1 MTKYILSLSLAI
13 NSCAFADVSVIEP
26 LNFGTIV
33 IVENTSDT
41 SLTVFPNGSVTS
53 RNIHIMQGGHPA
65 ELLFEGYGPGVQ
77 INISDVGGQPSLRRV
92 NGGNEFTI
100 SNLIFSRTTV
110 TTNAYGMATVKIG
123 AQLKTSGNGLNYL
136 DDSYS
141 STVEITIAY

>member
-1 MTKYILSLSLAI
+1 MSKYFFLFFLIFSNYTLADI
-13 NSCAFADVSVIEP
+13 SVIDA

-33 IVENTSDT
+33 IVKNTPDT
-41 SLTVFPNGSVTS
+41 SMTLFPNGATTT
-53 RNIHIMQGGHPA
+53 RNIHVMQVGQPA

-77 INISDVGGQPSLRRV
+77 INVSDTGTQQPMRRV

-100 SNLIFSRTTV
+100 NNLIFSRTTI
-110 TTNAYGMATVKIG
+110 TTNAYGMATLKIG

-141 STVEITIAY
+141 TTAEITIAY